1 MILITGGAYQ
11 GKGAFAGKLAEDA
24 ACRET
29 GKRKILEH
37 IHLLIA
43 SEMKEGREPYPVLER
58 WMEEYPGI
66 IFTVDELGCGIVP
79 ATAFDR
85 EWREITGR
93 ICCRLAQ
100 RAEAVYRVTC
110 GIAVRIK

>member
-11 GKGAFAGKLAEDA
+11 GKSSFAGTLAEDA
-24 ACRET
+24 VCDKSE
-29 GKRKILEH
+29 KRKILEH
-37 IHLLIA
+37 IHLIIA
-43 SEMKEGREPYPVLER
+43 TEMREGRDPYPVLER
-58 WMEEYPGI
+58 WMEAYPDI

-85 EWREITGR
+85 EWRETTGR

-110 GIAVRIK
+110 GIAVQIK

>member
-11 GKGAFAGKLAEDA
+11 GKGDFAGRLAEDA
-24 ACRET
+24 ARGKA
-29 GKRKILEH
+29 GKRRILEH

-43 SEMKEGREPYPVLER
+43 SEMREGREPFPVLER
-58 WMEEYPGI
+58 WMEEYPDI

-79 ATAFDR
+79 TNAFDR
-85 EWREITGR
+85 EWRETTGR
-93 ICCRLAQ
+93 ICCRLAR

-110 GIAVRIK
+110 GIAVQIK

>member
-11 GKGAFAGKLAEDA
+11 GKGGFAETLAEHTVSG
-24 ACRET
+24 RT
-29 GKRKILEH
+29 VKRKILEH

-43 SEMKEGREPYPVLER
+43 SEMREGRDPCTLLEQR
-58 WMEEYPGI
+58 MEENPDI

-79 ATAFDR
+79 TTVFDR
-85 EWREITGR
+85 EWRETTGR